1 MFGFVGTAIA
11 RQNSTLRV
19 EYRRL
24 HLQTPVQAMKRS
36 RIRIARAFRF
46 AQMFLSTEIRG
57 GGDARFDDAR
67 LRKEHRQRHDTP
79 GDLVTAATYRLPPH
93 AWSTA
98 RYGLLIN
105 G

>member
-24 HLQTPVQAMKRS
+24 QLHTPVQS
-36 RIRIARAFRF
+36 DETIAHPDRASVSF
-46 AQMFLSTEIRG
+46 AQMFLSTKTRG

-79 GDLVTAATYRLPPH
+79 GDLVTAAMHRLPPH